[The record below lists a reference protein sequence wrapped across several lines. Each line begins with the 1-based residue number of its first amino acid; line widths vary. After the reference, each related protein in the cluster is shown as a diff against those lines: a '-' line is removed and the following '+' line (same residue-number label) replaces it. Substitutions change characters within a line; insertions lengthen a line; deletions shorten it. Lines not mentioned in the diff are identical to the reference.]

1 MKFHG
6 GPWKARG
13 KSVESPWKVRGK
25 SVESPWKVRGKSV
38 ESPWNSINF
47 FFFFFSMEFHGI
59 FFLIKFDRLSIKSKN
74 ILFLC

>member
-38 ESPWNSINF
+38 ESPWKVHGTPLI
-47 FFFFFSMEFHGI
+47 FFFFFSPWNSMEY
-59 FFLIKFDRLSIKSKN
+59 FF
-74 ILFLC
+74 